1 MRLRDPEWVFLF
13 LGRLVKL
20 ESSSSPT
27 YFKTKPCDGQWGC
40 RVTGVATPAT
50 ASAIIAAGAVAA
62 VGLLCSA
69 PPRVNHHWPHAYVRT
84 YVRGTG
90 KVILM
95 ENAIQLILWFG
106 HSLARQSSYQNSL
119 KHSLNSRVHTAYRCT
134 YAWKFKKQSAV
145 QFLIVVQNCTIVDY
159 SGLFWIHIR

>member
-13 LGRLVKL
+13 SWAPRKAWILQQPYLLQDKTMWWTVRMPNNWSSNHSNCIGYNSSQCSGSGWLTVLGASRV
-20 ESSSSPT
+20 ESSL
-27 YFKTKPCDGQWGC
+27 
-40 RVTGVATPAT
+40 AT
-50 ASAIIAAGAVAA
+50 
-62 VGLLCSA
+62 
-69 PPRVNHHWPHAYVRT
+69 RVRT

-90 KVILM
+90 KVIFI